1 MISYQF
7 LSVLK
12 QLLNAG
18 YSSTVNTYYYY
29 GSGGTITYK
38 YPTNITVVIE
48 NNGSVVYQGNMSYSN
63 VKLSDNS
70 LSVTLT
76 AEITQS
82 ISGNAIYVYASYNG
96 TLIYAMSQFTDV
108 SVSASSD
115 SPLYVE
121 YTLTLSFSN
130 FSYIL
135 QLYSNNTGISCNG
148 LKCCTA
154 LSNVNV
160 VSYPLI
166 YALVIVLIFPN
177 IAEYMYQYYPAIA
190 NDIQLSAIPAVL
202 NENTIQGI
210 TLLTPLSSSNE
221 VVKCVSGTPSIDG
234 VNFIVFYTNNDL
246 EGGSI
251 MNLVAWYY
259 ISGVYIPILA
269 ISNNLNI
276 QAGNIYN
283 VVCEINIQ
291 SD

>member
-7 LSVLK
+7 LAVLK

-29 GSGGTITYK
+29 GSGGSIAYK

-70 LSVTLT
+70 LSVTLY
-76 AEITQS
+76 AEISQS

-96 TLIYAMSQFTDV
+96 TLIYVMSQFTGV
-108 SVSASSD
+108 SVSASAD
-115 SPLYVE
+115 SPLYIE

-135 QLYSNNTGISCNG
+135 QLYSNNQGITCNG
-148 LKCCTA
+148 LKCCTG
-154 LSNVNV
+154 LSNVIIL
-160 VSYPLI
+160 SYPLI
-166 YALVIVLIFPN
+166 YALTTVLIFPN
-177 IAEYMYQYYPAIA
+177 IAEYMYQYYPNIA
-190 NDIQLSAIPAVL
+190 NSIQLSAIPAVL
-202 NENTIQGI
+202 NENLIEGI

-221 VVKCVSGTPSIDG
+221 VVKCVSGTPTNDG
-234 VNFIVFYTNNDL
+234 VNFIVFYTSNDL
-246 EGGSI
+246 EQGGV
-251 MNLVAWYY
+251 MNLVAWYN

-269 ISNNLNI
+269 IQNNLNI